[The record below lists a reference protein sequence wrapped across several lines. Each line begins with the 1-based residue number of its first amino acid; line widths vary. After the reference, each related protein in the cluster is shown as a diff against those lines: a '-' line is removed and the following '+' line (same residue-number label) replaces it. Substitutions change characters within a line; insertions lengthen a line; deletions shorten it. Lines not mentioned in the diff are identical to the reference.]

1 MISRKL
7 SAGDIID
14 ARCTRCRE
22 ILNHRIVAMVEGK
35 VVRVECNTCG
45 GVHNYY
51 PPPTAK
57 EAKAAKAAKEPSAAR
72 TSSTPRSS
80 KKDPDEADR
89 EEWASLKPT
98 MQIDRAQDYSMNGTY
113 RVNSLILHSVFGLG
127 IVKRLIV
134 PNKMQVLFQD
144 GIKLLRCQ

>member
-1 MISRKL
+1 MINRKL

-22 ILNHRIVAMVEGK
+22 ILNHRIVAMVEDK

-57 EAKAAKAAKEPSAAR
+57 EARAAKVAKEPSATRAAA
-72 TSSTPRSS
+72 TPRSS
-80 KKDPDEADR
+80 KKDPTEADR
-89 EEWASLKPT
+89 EEWAALKPT
-98 MQIDRAQDYSMNGTY
+98 MQIDRAQDYNMNGSFRT
-113 RVNSLILHSVFGLG
+113 NSLILHPTFGLG
-127 IVKRLIV
+127 VVKLLIV
-134 PNKMQVLFQD
+134 PNKMQVLFKD